1 MSAGTMLALVA
12 PTAPAHAE
20 TRYRQINQAAIT
32 AVAADSA
39 TATDPISNT
48 LDGNPD
54 TICTPSGRTEKTRY
68 LTGLYSNWVTRP

>member
-1 MSAGTMLALVA
+1 MLALVA

-54 TICTPSGRTEKTRY
+54 TIWHDAGTDRADGPCTCRDP
-68 LTGLYSNWVTRP
+68 VPPD